1 MTKEID
7 DCRAEEERLKGV
19 RAAALKALNDLRA
32 SLVSAPDVD
41 VSGDASLLQT
51 GSAAQVRAPG
61 CATPEVAEWKQFG
74 NFFSRTSSWY
84 TGNAAKLHEV
94 ADAWRASVNAHEAQ
108 IKKCDAFQ
116 TDFEHKFCMWHSAV
130 SKVTDE
136 YALCR
141 EREIKALDDAY
152 PIVAESVKHRK
163 ADYTAVRHVQ
173 CLLKVLEA
181 EDNDKAQGLKDCIA
195 TKVDTSA
202 LTVEKPPVP
211 DSVAE
216 DLETMIND
224 IANRHTGIT
233 AAEEKVLD
241 EAKAMCQKDSVEVIQ
256 AKHDADQKQIN
267 DELAAVNQCDTV
279 RESMSADVN
288 QRNTVLGAA
297 RDDLKQARDEEARLK
312 GIMDTATATLESFIQ
327 NADSTK
333 PVYPMPDHSDKEAVL
348 RWFDERMGW
357 YTENDHKY
365 IELRAALK
373 AAIEAYNAQVAVA
386 AGKQAVFD
394 ARLCEWKAAVAN
406 TRGTYKTC
414 RDNTV
419 PTFDATKADVHGKED
434 KRSKDWTQIERE
446 QCFLD
451 QLKADPNDRD
461 LAHQC
466 TVQDVDTTHL
476 VVNYPDT
483 PASADAALAALG
495 DLSAESPSVPC
506 SN

>member
-1 MTKEID
+1 
-7 DCRAEEERLKGV
+7 
-19 RAAALKALNDLRA
+19 
-32 SLVSAPDVD
+32 
-41 VSGDASLLQT
+41 
-51 GSAAQVRAPG
+51 
-61 CATPEVAEWKQFG
+61 
-74 NFFSRTSSWY
+74 
-84 TGNAAKLHEV
+84 
-94 ADAWRASVNAHEAQ
+94 
-108 IKKCDAFQ
+108 
-116 TDFEHKFCMWHSAV
+116 
-130 SKVTDE
+130 
-136 YALCR
+136 
-141 EREIKALDDAY
+141 
-152 PIVAESVKHRK
+152 
-163 ADYTAVRHVQ
+163 
-173 CLLKVLEA
+173 LLKVLEA

-357 YTENDHKY
+357 YTKNDHKY

-386 AGKQAVFD
+386 LAS
-394 ARLCEWKAAVAN
+394 RLSSMQGCASG
-406 TRGTYKTC
+406 RPPL
-414 RDNTV
+414 
-419 PTFDATKADVHGKED
+419 PT
-434 KRSKDWTQIERE
+434 
-446 QCFLD
+446 
-451 QLKADPNDRD
+451 
-461 LAHQC
+461 
-466 TVQDVDTTHL
+466 
-476 VVNYPDT
+476 
-483 PASADAALAALG
+483 LAAPTRRAVTTPYQRSTPQRRMFTARRTNAARTG
-495 DLSAESPSVPC
+495 PRLSVSSASSISSRPIPTTGTWLTSAPSRMSTP
-506 SN
+506 ST